1 MFVSV
6 AHLLDIKLLLQT
18 KIFVSQLLVLHFK
31 PHHFLVTLSVKAT
44 HSRSVEIYEKAGDKY
59 RDQKRCGKWQCS
71 SDKTFTARPIHF
83 KKTPDTTTYAGVAKT
98 DSNSLIAT
106 VFLYYTFRF
115 RRQSKIDICANKGHI
130 SDEHDAISVALT
142 AKFDYTLRCT
152 CETMIAFLSGKLLE
166 KQANTAIVDVGGVGY
181 EVSIPLST
189 FYELGDL
196 GSDVNLRIYTHVRE
210 DAIQLFGFKTVRERD
225 LYLRLISVQGI
236 GPKMGITMLSGMS
249 ADEIILAIRTEDLA
263 RLTSIP
269 GVGRKT
275 AERLA
280 IELRDKI
287 GELSSGGTAASDVGS
302 VSSLPAD
309 GVFEDALSALVNLG
323 YQRLAAEK
331 ALKQAAQ
338 DGTEITVQKLLRKAL
353 QVLAK

>member
-1 MFVSV
+1 
-6 AHLLDIKLLLQT
+6 
-18 KIFVSQLLVLHFK
+18 
-31 PHHFLVTLSVKAT
+31 
-44 HSRSVEIYEKAGDKY
+44 
-59 RDQKRCGKWQCS
+59 
-71 SDKTFTARPIHF
+71 
-83 KKTPDTTTYAGVAKT
+83 
-98 DSNSLIAT
+98 
-106 VFLYYTFRF
+106 
-115 RRQSKIDICANKGHI
+115 
-130 SDEHDAISVALT
+130 
-142 AKFDYTLRCT
+142 
-152 CETMIAFLSGKLLE
+152 MIAFLSGKLLE

-189 FYELGDL
+189 FYELGDV
-196 GSDVNLRIYTHVRE
+196 GSDVQLRIYTHVRE

-225 LYLRLISVQGI
+225 LYLRLLSVQGI

-249 ADEIILAIRTEDLA
+249 ADEMILAIRTEDLA

-287 GELSSGGTAASDVGS
+287 GELSSGGTTASDVGA

-309 GVFEDALSALVNLG
+309 AVFEDALSALVNLG
-323 YQRLAAEK
+323 YQRPAAEK